1 MELELQLRL
10 QLARVEEPF
19 DLLDIH
25 DSTAPWA
32 ILKLVVR
39 SGAFNCAML
48 TSVPP
53 ISYLLPP
60 TSPSASTPFACIIF
74 SRFMQKIDGN

>member
-53 ISYLLPP
+53 

>member
-53 ISYLLPP
+53 SSYLLPP
-60 TSPSASTPFACIIF
+60 PLPPLHLHA
-74 SRFMQKIDGN
+74 

>member
-53 ISYLLPP
+53 S
-60 TSPSASTPFACIIF
+60 S
-74 SRFMQKIDGN
+74 

>member
-1 MELELQLRL
+1 MELKLKL

-32 ILKLVVR
+32 ILKLVR
-39 SGAFNCAML
+39 SAAFNCAML
-48 TSVPP
+48 TP
-53 ISYLLPP
+53 LRP
-60 TSPSASTPFACIIF
+60 TSPSLQDPLLLHSICMHNIL
-74 SRFMQKIDGN
+74 KIYAKN

>member
-1 MELELQLRL
+1 MELKLKL

-32 ILKLVVR
+32 ILKLVR

-48 TSVPP
+48 NPVPP
-53 ISYLLPP
+53 LQDPLLLH
-60 TSPSASTPFACIIF
+60 SICMHNIL
-74 SRFMQKIDGN
+74 KIYAKN

>member
-1 MELELQLRL
+1 MELEPQLKL

-25 DSTAPWA
+25 DSAAPWA
-32 ILKLVVR
+32 ILKLVR

-53 ISYLLPP
+53 SSYLLPP
-60 TSPSASTPFACIIF
+60 PLPPLHLHA
-74 SRFMQKIDGN
+74 

>member
-1 MELELQLRL
+1 MELEPQLKL

-25 DSTAPWA
+25 DSAVPWA
-32 ILKLVVR
+32 ILKLVR

-53 ISYLLPP
+53 SSYLIPPPLPP
-60 TSPSASTPFACIIF
+60 LHLHA
-74 SRFMQKIDGN
+74 

>member
-1 MELELQLRL
+1 MELKLKL

-32 ILKLVVR
+32 ILKLVR
-39 SGAFNCAML
+39 SEAFNCAML
-48 TSVPP
+48 TPVP
-53 ISYLLPP
+53 L
-60 TSPSASTPFACIIF
+60 TSPS
-74 SRFMQKIDGN
+74 SRSPPPPLHLHA

>member
-48 TSVPP
+48 
-53 ISYLLPP
+53 P